1 MPQPRTDA
9 ERSQVAESCAAK
21 LKLSIPFVVDEVN
34 NRVGEAYTGWPD
46 RLYLVGKDGRIAYK
60 GGPGPRGFDVREM
73 STKLAEVLAAEE
85 KK

>member
-1 MPQPRTDA
+1 VPQPKTDA
-9 ERSQVAESCAAK
+9 ERNRVAEDCAAK

-34 NRVGEAYTGWPD
+34 NRVGEAYAGWPD
-46 RLYLVGKDGRIAYK
+46 RLYIVGKDGRIAYT

-73 STKLAEVLAAEE
+73 SAKLAEVLAADE